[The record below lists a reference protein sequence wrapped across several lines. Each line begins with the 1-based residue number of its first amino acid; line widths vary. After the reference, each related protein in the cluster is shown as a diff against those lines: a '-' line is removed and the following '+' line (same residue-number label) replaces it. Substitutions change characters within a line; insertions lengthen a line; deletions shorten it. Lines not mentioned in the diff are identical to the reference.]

1 VRRSSRYIAVAA
13 VLALGLAACDADDGE
28 IEDPADL
35 VDDDGT
41 GDDQAAGDGDDQAA
55 GDGAELAVADGN
67 GVLDTVRQR
76 GAVVCGVND
85 AVPGFGTVT
94 EGGDFEGFD
103 IDFCRAIAAAALGD
117 ADAVD
122 LVPLTAEARFT
133 ALQSGEIDVLVRN
146 TTWTATRDG
155 SEGAAFAT
163 TTFYDGQGM
172 MVRSDAGYGSVD
184 DMDNTVVCV
193 LSGTTTELN
202 LESQFSARGLS
213 YEALTFEDNDTLREA
228 FIADRCDGWT
238 SDKSQLAAVRSA
250 WPDGEGGPEALTILD
265 DTLSKEP
272 LGPAVR
278 DGDSPWF
285 DVVNWTVIA
294 TIQAEEFGV
303 DSSNV
308 DSLVE
313 STDPET
319 EPELARFLGIDGFD
333 AGLGLDPDFA
343 VNVVGQVGNYAE
355 IFERHVGPATG
366 LGLER
371 GENAL
376 WTDGGLL
383 YPPPY
388 R

>member
-184 DMDNTVVCV
+184 DMENTVVCV

>member
-1 VRRSSRYIAVAA
+1 MRIRIPRAA
-13 VLALGLAACDADDGE
+13 ALAAALVVVLAACDNGE
-28 IEDPADL
+28 EVEDPADL
-35 VDDDGT
+35 VEDAGDDGEAAADDDDAAAPEAT
-41 GDDQAAGDGDDQAA
+41 G
-55 GDGAELAVADGN
+55 E
-67 GVLDTVRQR
+67 GVLEQVRAR
-76 GAVVCGVND
+76 GSVVCGVND
-85 AVPGFGTVT
+85 AVPGFGVT
-94 EGGDFEGFD
+94 TEDGSFEGFD
-103 IDFCRAIAAAALGD
+103 IDFCRVIAAAALGD

-122 LVPLTAEARFT
+122 YVPLTAEARFT

-172 MVRSDAGYGSVD
+172 MVQADAGFSSVD
-184 DMDNTVVCV
+184 DMEGTVICV

-202 LESQFSARGLS
+202 LESQFAARGLS
-213 YEALTFEDNDTLREA
+213 YDALTFEDNDTLREA
-228 FIADRCDGWT
+228 FLADRCDGWT

-250 WPDGEGGPEALTILD
+250 WPDGEGGPEALTVLD

-278 DGDSPWF
+278 DGDSGWF
-285 DVVNWTVIA
+285 DVVNWAVIA

-303 DSSNV
+303 DSGNV
-308 DSLVE
+308 TDLAA
-313 STDPET
+313 STDAEE
-319 EPELARFLGIDGFD
+319 EPELARFLGIGGFD
-333 AGLGLDPDFA
+333 AGLGLDADFA
-343 VNVVGQVGNYAE
+343 VNIVAQVGNYAE
-355 IFERHVGPATG
+355 IFDRNIGPATG